1 MISEKELLIKVKL
14 DSSDAYRMLYEHWV
28 SRLHS
33 FVLHYVKSEALTD
46 DIVQETFFRIWKNRK
61 SLNPDA
67 SFKSY
72 IFTISYHLVL
82 KELRHQLNSTSI
94 EDYIKYC
101 NDVMTSG
108 NEIVETLDFDVFKE
122 ALSKAKLK
130 LSPRQLQIFELNK
143 ELGYSIAEIAA
154 KFSINEQVV
163 RNQLSIAIKLLR
175 KELSKQSVLLLTFF
189 CLVYSL

>member
-1 MISEKELLIKVKL
+1 MINEKELLIKVKSG
-14 DSSDAYRMLYEHWV
+14 SSDAYKMLYEYWV

-33 FVLHYVKSEALTD
+33 FVLHYVKSEDLTD
-46 DIVQETFFRIWKNRK
+46 DIVQETFFRIWENRK
-61 SLNPDA
+61 SLNPEA

-101 NDVMTSG
+101 NDAMTSG

-163 RNQLSIAIKLLR
+163 RNQLSIAMKLLR
-175 KELSKQSVLLLTFF
+175 KELSKQSVLLLIF
-189 CLVYSL
+189 LV